1 MASTTSAKRQAAS
14 AVKRAKDEVVAGAED
29 IAADAKASDAKAS
42 AQKASHR
49 VKRETSEL
57 EASLTR
63 SAEDLAATVTEKLR
77 AVGVDTDKM
86 VGVAQEQATD
96 LQRIIVQEIQ
106 ERPLRALGV
115 AAAVGLFVGFL
126 SAR

>member
-14 AVKRAKDEVVAGAED
+14 AVKRAKDEAVAGAED
-29 IAADAKASDAKAS
+29 IAADAQAS
-42 AQKASHR
+42 AQKANRR

-77 AVGVDTDKM
+77 AVGVDTDRM
-86 VGVAQEQATD
+86 ADVAKEQVTD